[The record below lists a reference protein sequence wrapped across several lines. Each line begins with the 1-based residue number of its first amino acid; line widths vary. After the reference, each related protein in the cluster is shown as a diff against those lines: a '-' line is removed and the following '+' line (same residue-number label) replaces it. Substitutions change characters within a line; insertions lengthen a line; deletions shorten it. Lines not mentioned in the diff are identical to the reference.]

1 MKTTL
6 RIKWGRLIG
15 EILIGAALAIGLLAV
30 MAGAVLQES
39 FKITPPTQAELAED
53 PNLAIYTDG
62 YGK

>member
-1 MKTTL
+1 MRTIA
-6 RIKWGRLIG
+6 RIRWGRLIG

-39 FKITPPTQAELAED
+39 FKITPPTAEELAED
-53 PNLAIYTDG
+53 PSLVIYTEG

>member
-1 MKTTL
+1 MRKVM

-15 EILIGAALAIGLLAV
+15 EALIGAALAIGLLAV

-39 FKITPPTQAELAED
+39 FKITPPTAEELAED
-53 PNLAIYTDG
+53 PSLAVYTEG